1 MVYNTF
7 VKKERFMRET
17 KLLNTKLKTILA
29 VLIIYV
35 ICFAFRALEY
45 FVISTDRTFFG
56 EAFIHKLIGIGI
68 MIAAVFIF
76 HYRFEDIGFKT
87 GKSFFDILKGLIFGI
102 AVFTVAYGTEIIILA
117 ASNNLQA
124 VEFYVTAYSVDAGT
138 EVKRTGIF
146 FLVCAIGNVINVLME
161 EGVFRG
167 LFQKMLSD
175 KYKWLIAGIIAS
187 LLFGLWHIMAPL
199 RSLIE
204 GNKTV
209 GGFIGESAMLIG
221 TSALVGFKF
230 VLMGKI
236 TGNLYM
242 GMGDHFVNNT
252 IVNILHVINKE
263 NEADQLQVIRISIA
277 QSVSFIAVLIW
288 FFIDKK
294 LKAKAATQQEAA
306 I

>member
-1 MVYNTF
+1 MN
-7 VKKERFMRET
+7 ES

-45 FVISTDRTFFG
+45 FVIRTDQTFFG
-56 EAFIHKLIGIGI
+56 EAFIHKLIGIGLLV
-68 MIAAVFIF
+68 AAIFVFRYKF
-76 HYRFEDIGFKT
+76 SDVGFKT
-87 GKSFFDILKGLIFGI
+87 GKSFLDILKGLAFGI
-102 AVFTVAYGTEIIILA
+102 VVFIIAYGVEIIILA

-124 VEFYVTAYSVDAGT
+124 VELYVTAYSVDAGE
-138 EVKRTGIF
+138 EVKRTGFIF
-146 FLVCAIGNVINVLME
+146 FLICVIGNIINVLME

-175 KYKWLIAGIIAS
+175 KYKFVIAGIIAS

-199 RSLIE
+199 RSFID
-204 GNKTV
+204 GNKSA
-209 GGFIGESAMLIG
+209 GGFIGESMMLIG

-230 VLMGKI
+230 AMMGKM

-263 NEADQLQVIRISIA
+263 NEADNLMVIRISIA
-277 QSVSFIAVLIW
+277 QSVSFTAVLIW
-288 FFIDKK
+288 FIIDYIKK
-294 LKAKAATQQEAA
+294 KKANQAQIEQTK
-306 I
+306 

>member
-1 MVYNTF
+1 MN
-7 VKKERFMRET
+7 ES

-45 FVISTDRTFFG
+45 FVIRTDQTFFG
-56 EAFIHKLIGIGI
+56 EAFIHKLIGIGLLV
-68 MIAAVFIF
+68 AAIFVFRYKF
-76 HYRFEDIGFKT
+76 SDVGFKT
-87 GKSFFDILKGLIFGI
+87 GKSFLDILKGLAFGI
-102 AVFTVAYGTEIIILA
+102 VVFIIAYGVEIIILA

-124 VEFYVTAYSVDAGT
+124 VELYVTAYSVDAGE
-138 EVKRTGIF
+138 EVKRTGFIF
-146 FLVCAIGNVINVLME
+146 FLICVIGNIINVLME

-175 KYKWLIAGIIAS
+175 KYKFVIAGIIAS

-199 RSLIE
+199 RSFID
-204 GNKTV
+204 GNKSA
-209 GGFIGESAMLIG
+209 GGFIGESMMLIG

-230 VLMGKI
+230 AMMGKM

-252 IVNILHVINKE
+252 IVNMLHVINKE
-263 NEADQLQVIRISIA
+263 NEADNLMVIRISIA
-277 QSVSFIAVLIW
+277 QSVSFTAVLIW
-288 FFIDKK
+288 FIIDYFKK
-294 LKAKAATQQEAA
+294 KKASQAQIEQAK
-306 I
+306 

>member
-1 MVYNTF
+1 MN
-7 VKKERFMRET
+7 ES

-45 FVISTDRTFFG
+45 FVIRTDQTFFG
-56 EAFIHKLIGIGI
+56 EAFIHKLIGIGLLV
-68 MIAAVFIF
+68 AAIFVFRYKF
-76 HYRFEDIGFKT
+76 SDVGFKT
-87 GKSFFDILKGLIFGI
+87 GKSFLDILKGLAFGI
-102 AVFTVAYGTEIIILA
+102 VVFIIAYGVEIIILA

-124 VEFYVTAYSVDAGT
+124 VELYVTAYSVDAGE
-138 EVKRTGIF
+138 EVKRTGFIF
-146 FLVCAIGNVINVLME
+146 FLICVIGNIINVLME

-175 KYKWLIAGIIAS
+175 KYKFVIAGIIAS

-199 RSLIE
+199 RSFID
-204 GNKTV
+204 GNKSA

-230 VLMGKI
+230 AMMGKM

-263 NEADQLQVIRISIA
+263 NEADNLMVIRISIA
-277 QSVSFIAVLIW
+277 QSVSFTAVLIW
-288 FFIDKK
+288 FIVDYIKK
-294 LKAKAATQQEAA
+294 KKASQAQIEQAK
-306 I
+306 

>member
-1 MVYNTF
+1 MN
-7 VKKERFMRET
+7 ES

-45 FVISTDRTFFG
+45 FVIRTDQTFFS
-56 EAFIHKLIGIGI
+56 EAFIHKLIGIGLLV
-68 MIAAVFIF
+68 AAIFVFRYKF
-76 HYRFEDIGFKT
+76 SDVGLKT
-87 GKSFFDILKGLIFGI
+87 GKPFLDILKGLAFGI
-102 AVFTVAYGTEIIILA
+102 IVFIIAYGVEIIILA

-124 VEFYVTAYSVDAGT
+124 VELYVTAYSVDAGE
-138 EVKRTGIF
+138 EVKRTGVF
-146 FLVCAIGNVINVLME
+146 FLICVIGNIINVLME

-175 KYKWLIAGIIAS
+175 KYKFVIAGIIAS

-199 RSLIE
+199 RSFID
-204 GNKTV
+204 GNKSA
-209 GGFIGESAMLIG
+209 GGFIGESMMLIG

-230 VLMGKI
+230 AMMGKM

-252 IVNILHVINKE
+252 IVNMLHVINKE
-263 NEADQLQVIRISIA
+263 NEADNLMVIRISIA
-277 QSVSFIAVLIW
+277 QSVSFTAVLIW
-288 FFIDKK
+288 FIIGLIKK
-294 LKAKAATQQEAA
+294 KKASQAQIEQAK
-306 I
+306 

>member
-1 MVYNTF
+1 MN
-7 VKKERFMRET
+7 ES

-45 FVISTDRTFFG
+45 FVIRTDQTFFG
-56 EAFIHKLIGIGI
+56 EAFIHKLIGIGLLVVAI
-68 MIAAVFIF
+68 FVFRYKF
-76 HYRFEDIGFKT
+76 SDVGFKT
-87 GKSFFDILKGLIFGI
+87 GKSFLDILKGLAFGI
-102 AVFTVAYGTEIIILA
+102 VVFIIAYGVEIIILA

-124 VEFYVTAYSVDAGT
+124 VELYVTAYSVDAGE
-138 EVKRTGIF
+138 EVKRTGVF
-146 FLVCAIGNVINVLME
+146 FLICVIGNIINVLME

-175 KYKWLIAGIIAS
+175 KYKFVIAGIIAS

-199 RSLIE
+199 RSFID
-204 GNKTV
+204 GNKSV

-230 VLMGKI
+230 AMMGKM

-263 NEADQLQVIRISIA
+263 NEADNLMVIRISIA
-277 QSVSFIAVLIW
+277 QSVSFTAVLIW
-288 FFIDKK
+288 FIIDLIKK
-294 LKAKAATQQEAA
+294 KKASQAQIEQAK
-306 I
+306 

>member
-1 MVYNTF
+1 
-7 VKKERFMRET
+7 MRET

-45 FVISTDRTFFG
+45 FVIRTDRTFFG

-187 LLFGLWHIMAPL
+187 VLFGLWHIMAPL

>member
-1 MVYNTF
+1 MN
-7 VKKERFMRET
+7 ES

-45 FVISTDRTFFG
+45 FVIRTDQTFFG
-56 EAFIHKLIGIGI
+56 EAFIHKLIGIGLLV
-68 MIAAVFIF
+68 AAIF
-76 HYRFEDIGFKT
+76 TFRYKFSDVGLTT
-87 GKSFFDILKGLIFGI
+87 GKSFLDILKGLAFGI
-102 AVFTVAYGTEIIILA
+102 VVFIIAYGVEIIILA

-124 VEFYVTAYSVDAGT
+124 VELYVTAYSVDAGE
-138 EVKRTGIF
+138 EVKRTGVF
-146 FLVCAIGNVINVLME
+146 FLICVIGNIINVLME

-175 KYKWLIAGIIAS
+175 KYKFVIAGIIAS
-187 LLFGLWHIMAPL
+187 VLFGLWHIMAPL
-199 RSLIE
+199 RSFID
-204 GNKTV
+204 GNKSA
-209 GGFIGESAMLIG
+209 GGFIGESMMLIG

-230 VLMGKI
+230 AMMGKM

-263 NEADQLQVIRISIA
+263 QEADNLMVIRISIA
-277 QSVSFIAVLIW
+277 QSVSFTAVLIW
-288 FFIDKK
+288 FIVDLLKK
-294 LKAKAATQQEAA
+294 KKANQPQVEETK
-306 I
+306 

>member
-1 MVYNTF
+1 MN
-7 VKKERFMRET
+7 ES

-45 FVISTDRTFFG
+45 FVIRTDQTFFG
-56 EAFIHKLIGIGI
+56 EAFIHKLIGIGLLV
-68 MIAAVFIF
+68 AAIFVFRYKF
-76 HYRFEDIGFKT
+76 SDVGLKT
-87 GKSFFDILKGLIFGI
+87 GKSFLDILKGLAFGI
-102 AVFTVAYGTEIIILA
+102 VVFIIAYGVEIIILA

-124 VEFYVTAYSVDAGT
+124 VELYVTAYSVDAGE

-146 FLVCAIGNVINVLME
+146 FLICVIGNIINVLME

-175 KYKWLIAGIIAS
+175 KYKFVVAGIIAS
-187 LLFGLWHIMAPL
+187 VLFGLWHIMAPL
-199 RSLIE
+199 RSFID
-204 GNKTV
+204 GNKSA
-209 GGFIGESAMLIG
+209 GGFIGESMMLIG

-230 VLMGKI
+230 AMMGKL

-252 IVNILHVINKE
+252 IVNILHVTNKE
-263 NEADQLQVIRISIA
+263 NEADNLMVIRISIA
-277 QSVSFIAVLIW
+277 QSVSFTAVLVW
-288 FFIDKK
+288 FIIDYIKK
-294 LKAKAATQQEAA
+294 KKANQTQIEQAN
-306 I
+306 

>member
-1 MVYNTF
+1 MN
-7 VKKERFMRET
+7 ES

-45 FVISTDRTFFG
+45 FVIRTDQTFFG
-56 EAFIHKLIGIGI
+56 EAFIHKLIGIGLLV
-68 MIAAVFIF
+68 AAIFVFRYKF
-76 HYRFEDIGFKT
+76 SDVGLKT
-87 GKSFFDILKGLIFGI
+87 GKSFLDILKGLAFGI
-102 AVFTVAYGTEIIILA
+102 VVFIIAYGVEIIILA

-124 VEFYVTAYSVDAGT
+124 VELYVTAYSVDAGE
-138 EVKRTGIF
+138 EVKRTGFIF
-146 FLVCAIGNVINVLME
+146 FLICVIGNIINVLME

-175 KYKWLIAGIIAS
+175 KYKFVIAGIIAS
-187 LLFGLWHIMAPL
+187 ILFGLWHIMAPL
-199 RSLIE
+199 RSFID
-204 GNKTV
+204 GNKSA

-230 VLMGKI
+230 AMMGKM

-252 IVNILHVINKE
+252 IVNMLHVINKE
-263 NEADQLQVIRISIA
+263 NEADNLMVIRISIA
-277 QSVSFIAVLIW
+277 QSVSFTAVLIW
-288 FFIDKK
+288 FIVDYIKK
-294 LKAKAATQQEAA
+294 KKASQAQIEQTK
-306 I
+306 

>member
-45 FVISTDRTFFG
+45 FVIRTDRTFFG

-294 LKAKAATQQEAA
+294 LKAKAVTQQEAA

>member
-1 MVYNTF
+1 MN
-7 VKKERFMRET
+7 ES

-45 FVISTDRTFFG
+45 FVIRTDQTFFG
-56 EAFIHKLIGIGI
+56 EAFIHKLIGIGLLV
-68 MIAAVFIF
+68 AAIFVFRYKF
-76 HYRFEDIGFKT
+76 SDVGFKT
-87 GKSFFDILKGLIFGI
+87 GKSFLDILKGLAFGI
-102 AVFTVAYGTEIIILA
+102 VVFIIAYGVEIIILA

-124 VEFYVTAYSVDAGT
+124 VELYVTAYSVDAGE
-138 EVKRTGIF
+138 EVKRTGFIF
-146 FLVCAIGNVINVLME
+146 FLICVIGNIINVLME

-175 KYKWLIAGIIAS
+175 KSKFVIAGIIAS
-187 LLFGLWHIMAPL
+187 ILFGLWHIMAPL
-199 RSLIE
+199 RSFID
-204 GNKTV
+204 GNKSA

-230 VLMGKI
+230 AMMGKM

-252 IVNILHVINKE
+252 IVNMLHVINKE
-263 NEADQLQVIRISIA
+263 NEADNLMVIRISIA
-277 QSVSFIAVLIW
+277 QSVSFTAVLIW
-288 FFIDKK
+288 FIIDYIKK
-294 LKAKAATQQEAA
+294 KKASQAQIEQTK
-306 I
+306 

>member
-45 FVISTDRTFFG
+45 FVIRTDRTFFG

-175 KYKWLIAGIIAS
+175 KYKWLIAGIITS

>member
-1 MVYNTF
+1 MN
-7 VKKERFMRET
+7 ES

-45 FVISTDRTFFG
+45 FVIRTDQTFFG
-56 EAFIHKLIGIGI
+56 EAFIHKLIGIGL
-68 MIAAVFIF
+68 MVAAIFVFR
-76 HYRFEDIGFKT
+76 YRFEDVGFKT
-87 GKSFFDILKGLIFGI
+87 GKSFFDILKGLAFGI
-102 AVFTVAYGTEIIILA
+102 IVFIVAYGVEIIILA
-117 ASNNLQA
+117 ASNNLKS
-124 VEFYVTAYSVDAGT
+124 VEFYVTAYSVDGGE

-146 FLVCAIGNVINVLME
+146 FLICVIGNIINVLME

-175 KYKWLIAGIIAS
+175 KYKFLIAGIIAS
-187 LLFGLWHIMAPL
+187 VLFGVWHIMAPL
-199 RSLIE
+199 RSLID
-204 GNKTV
+204 GNKSV

-230 VLMGKI
+230 AMMGKL

-252 IVNILHVINKE
+252 IVNILHVIN
-263 NEADQLQVIRISIA
+263 NEGETDNLTVIRISIA
-277 QSVSFIAVLIW
+277 QSVSFTAVLIW
-288 FFIDKK
+288 FIIDMMRKK
-294 LKAKAATQQEAA
+294 KAAQQIPVEQQ
-306 I
+306 

>member
-1 MVYNTF
+1 MN
-7 VKKERFMRET
+7 ES

-45 FVISTDRTFFG
+45 FVIRTDQTIFG
-56 EAFIHKLIGIGI
+56 EAFIHKLIGIGLLV
-68 MIAAVFIF
+68 AAIFVFRYKF
-76 HYRFEDIGFKT
+76 SDVGFKT
-87 GKSFFDILKGLIFGI
+87 GKSFLDILKGLAFGI
-102 AVFTVAYGTEIIILA
+102 VVFIIAYGVEIIILA

-124 VEFYVTAYSVDAGT
+124 VELYVTAYSVDAGE
-138 EVKRTGIF
+138 EVKRTGFIF
-146 FLVCAIGNVINVLME
+146 FLICVIGNIINVLME

-175 KYKWLIAGIIAS
+175 KYKFVIAGIIAS

-199 RSLIE
+199 RSFID
-204 GNKTV
+204 GNKSA

-230 VLMGKI
+230 AMMGKM

-252 IVNILHVINKE
+252 IVNMLHVINKE
-263 NEADQLQVIRISIA
+263 NEADNLMVIRISIA
-277 QSVSFIAVLIW
+277 QSVSFTAVLIW
-288 FFIDKK
+288 FIIDYIKK
-294 LKAKAATQQEAA
+294 KKANQAQIEQAK
-306 I
+306 